1 MSFQAF
7 FILGG
12 SLVSEGA
19 TLLVAVNSIRKG
31 ARQNQMTFTEYGI
44 SAEAIDFHMFF

>member
-1 MSFQAF
+1 MTGWINQSIFYFQAY

-19 TLLVAVNSIRKG
+19 TFLVAFNSIRKG
-31 ARQNQMTFTEYGI
+31 A
-44 SAEAIDFHMFF
+44 AEANITVRDYSK